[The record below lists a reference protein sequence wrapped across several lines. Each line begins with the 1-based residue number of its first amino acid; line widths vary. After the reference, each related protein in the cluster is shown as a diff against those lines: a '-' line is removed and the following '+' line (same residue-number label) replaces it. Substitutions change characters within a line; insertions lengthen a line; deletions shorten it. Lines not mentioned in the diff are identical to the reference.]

1 VISDRDLDAALHY
14 LIDEAERDATAKAH
28 ADYLKEM
35 LKVVKADLVC
45 NKPGMSVASATVQAE
60 ASPEYREALNI
71 WRIANEDHTKRTFLR
86 AAKQTLIEVW
96 RSERANERAQ
106 RI

>member
-1 VISDRDLDAALHY
+1 MITDAQLDEALHY
-14 LIDEAERDATAKAH
+14 LLDEADRDAAAKAH

-86 AAKQTLIEVW
+86 AAKETLISVW
-96 RSERANERAQ
+96 QSERANQRA
-106 RI
+106 RL

>member
-1 VISDRDLDAALHY
+1 MISDRALDEALHY
-14 LIDEAERDATAKAH
+14 LIDEAERDAAAKAH

-35 LKVVKADLVC
+35 LKVVRADLIC
-45 NKPGMSVASATVQAE
+45 NKPGLSVASATCQAE
-60 ASPEYREALNI
+60 ASTEYREALNV
-71 WRIANEDHTKRTFLR
+71 WRIASEDHTRRTFLR
-86 AAKQTLIEVW
+86 AAKQTLIDVW